1 MTIHHKI
8 LAIGKLRQGK
18 RIMNL
23 RPVQTK
29 ARLCLKNSSYI
40 PSQAQSERVIRFS
53 QEGEPDLPL
62 EAEMESVSIS

>member
-23 RPVQTK
+23 RPVQTI
-29 ARLCLKNSSYI
+29 ARLCLKIQVIYQVKL
-40 PSQAQSERVIRFS
+40 SQRDIRFS